1 MDTKRQISAAW
12 NFIRALHRRG
22 IEHVFCNAGTDH
34 VPIIEALAN
43 MRASGEP
50 VPEFHVVPH
59 ENLAIA
65 MAQGYYGVSGKPA
78 CVLVHVTVGT
88 ANTICGLMN
97 AWRSYMPVILM
108 AGHTPATQ
116 EGFVGSRNVPIHW
129 GQDSF
134 DQGGL
139 VREFT
144 KWDYE
149 LRAGQN
155 VDAIVD
161 RAIAIAMSEPRGPV
175 YLALPRELLAATD
188 ANEPGRMSPTAAPP
202 LPDSAAIERLA
213 NALAGA
219 ERPVVVTSTLG
230 GNIDGRRSL
239 EAIADRYAIPVAQS
253 WPASVNIVSGHP
265 MNLRTHG
272 DEWLAAADVIVVVDS
287 AVPWVPV
294 RTRPR
299 ADARVFSLASDP
311 NYSMYPYRDFAASEL
326 VTGAGFAALPLLAEA
341 LAAEGFDA
349 AAVAARRE
357 AIASIQARAA
367 GQRTVRIESARRRS
381 PIDAAW
387 AAECLNAVRPPG
399 SVIVNEL
406 CLPFDHLEL
415 ENGDV
420 FFGETTA
427 GGLGAGLGMSLGAKL
442 ADPSRSVIAAVG
454 DGSYMFGNPTP
465 ALLVSRALDI
475 PTLTLIANNNLWYAV
490 RQSTLASYPD
500 GAAAVAEAMPL
511 TNFGPSPSYAGMAE
525 AAGAWAARV
534 SDPDELEGLMHAA
547 FEQTAAGRSA
557 VLEIVTEPG
566 TR

>member
-1 MDTKRQISAAW
+1 MDTKRQISGAW
-12 NFIRALHRRG
+12 NFVRALHRRSV
-22 IEHVFCNAGTDH
+22 EHVFSNAGTDH
-34 VPIIEALAN
+34 APIIEALAA

-50 VPEFHVVPH
+50 APEFHVVPH
-59 ENLAIA
+59 ENLAIS

-78 CVLVHVTVGT
+78 VVLVHVTVGT
-88 ANTICGLMN
+88 ANAICGLMN
-97 AWRSYMPVILM
+97 ARRNYVPVILI

-116 EGFVGSRNVPIHW
+116 EGYVGSRNVPIHW

-155 VDAIVD
+155 VDALVD
-161 RAIAIAMSEPRGPV
+161 RAISIATTEPRGPV
-175 YLALPRELLAATD
+175 YLALPRELLAAAD
-188 ANEPGRMSPTAAPP
+188 ANEPGPVSPTAAPP
-202 LPDSAAIERLA
+202 RPDPAAIERLA
-213 NALAGA
+213 NALARA
-219 ERPVVVTSTLG
+219 ARPVIVTSTLG
-230 GNIDGRRSL
+230 ANAAARKSL
-239 EAIADRYAIPVAQS
+239 EVIAERWAIGVVQS
-253 WPASVNIVSGHP
+253 WPACVNIASSHP
-265 MNLRTHG
+265 MNLRMHG
-272 DEWLAAADVIVVVDS
+272 AQWLADADLIVTVDS

-294 RTRPR
+294 HIKPR
-299 ADARVFSLASDP
+299 RDARVFSLAADP
-311 NYSMYPYRDFAASEL
+311 NYSMYPYREFPASEL
-326 VTGAGFAALPLLAEA
+326 VTGAGFAALPMLAEA
-341 LAAEGFDA
+341 LAGERYDA

-357 AIASIQARAA
+357 AIGTIQAQAADRRAA
-367 GQRTVRIESARRRS
+367 RIEAARRNS

-387 AAECLNAVRPPG
+387 IARCLNAVRPPD

-415 ENGDV
+415 EDGDQ

-427 GGLGAGLGMSLGAKL
+427 GGLGAGLGIGLGAKL
-442 ADPSRSVIAAVG
+442 ADPSRAVISAVG

-465 ALLVSRALDI
+465 ALLVARALNI

-500 GAAAVAEAMPL
+500 GAAAGAEPMPL
-511 TNFGPSPSYAGMAE
+511 TSFGPSPSYSGMAE
-525 AAGAWAARV
+525 AAGAWAAKV
-534 SDPDELEGLMHAA
+534 SDPAELEGLMRSA

-557 VLEIVTEPG
+557 VLEIVTAPG

>member
-1 MDTKRQISAAW
+1 MDTQRQISAAW

-34 VPIIEALAN
+34 VPIIEALAA
-43 MRASGEP
+43 MRTSGEP

-88 ANTICGLMN
+88 ANAICGLMN
-97 AWRSYMPVILM
+97 AWRSYMPVILI

-149 LRAGQN
+149 LRAEQN
-155 VDAIVD
+155 VDALVD
-161 RAIAIAMSEPRGPV
+161 RAISIAMTEPRGPV

-188 ANEPGRMSPTAAPP
+188 ANEPGAMSPAATPP
-202 LPDSAAIERLA
+202 LPDPAAIERLA
-213 NALAGA
+213 GALARA
-219 ERPVVVTSTLG
+219 ARPAVVTSTLG
-230 GNIDGRRSL
+230 SDARGRRALATIS
-239 EAIADRYAIPVAQS
+239 DRYAIPVAQS
-253 WPASVNIVSGHP
+253 WPSSVNVASAHP

-272 DEWLAAADVIVVVDS
+272 GEWLADADVIVTVDS

-294 RTRPR
+294 QFKPRP
-299 ADARVFSLASDP
+299 DASVFSLASDP
-311 NYSMYPYRDFAASEL
+311 NYSMYPYRNFAATES
-326 VTGAGFAALPLLAEA
+326 VCGAGFAALPLLLEA
-341 LAAEGFDA
+341 LADEKFDA
-349 AAVAARRE
+349 AAVAARRT
-357 AIASIQARAA
+357 AVATAQVQAAELRAA
-367 GQRTVRIESARRRS
+367 RIETARRKS

-387 AAECLNAVRPPG
+387 AAECLNAARPAG

-415 ENGDV
+415 DDDDV

-442 ADPSRSVIAAVG
+442 ADPSRTVIAAVG

-475 PTLTLIANNNLWYAV
+475 PTVTLIANNNLWYAV

-500 GAAAVAEAMPL
+500 GAAAAAEAMPL
-511 TNFGPSPSYAGMAE
+511 TSFGPSPSYAGMAE

-534 SDPDELEGLMHAA
+534 TDPDELEGLMRAA
-547 FEQTAAGRSA
+547 FEHTAAGRPA

>member
-1 MDTKRQISAAW
+1 MDTQRQISAAW

-34 VPIIEALAN
+34 VPIIEALAE
-43 MRASGEP
+43 MRTSGEP

-78 CVLVHVTVGT
+78 AVLVHVTVGT
-88 ANTICGLMN
+88 ANAICGLMN
-97 AWRSYMPVILM
+97 AWRSYVPVILM

-155 VDAIVD
+155 VDALVD
-161 RAIAIAMSEPRGPV
+161 RAIAIAMTEPRGPV
-175 YLALPRELLAATD
+175 YLALPRELLATAD
-188 ANEPGRMSPTAAPP
+188 PNEPGAVSPAAAPP
-202 LPDSAAIERLA
+202 MPEPAAIERLA
-213 NALAGA
+213 SALARA
-219 ERPVVVTSTLG
+219 ARPAVVTSTLG
-230 GNIDGRRSL
+230 SDVRGRRAL
-239 EAIADRYAIPVAQS
+239 ETIAERYAIPVAQS
-253 WPASVNIVSGHP
+253 WPSSVNIASGHP
-265 MNLRTHG
+265 MNLRTQG
-272 DEWLAAADVIVVVDS
+272 AEWLADADMIVTVDS

-294 RTRPR
+294 QFKPRP
-299 ADARVFSLASDP
+299 DARVFSLASDP
-311 NYSMYPYRDFAASEL
+311 NYTMYPYRDFAATEIIC
-326 VTGAGFAALPLLAEA
+326 GASFAALPLLAEA
-341 LAAEGFDA
+341 LAEERFDA
-349 AAVAARRE
+349 EAVAARRE
-357 AIASIQARAA
+357 VVAAAQARAA
-367 GQRTVRIESARRRS
+367 EQRAARIATARRKS
-381 PIDAAW
+381 PVDAAW
-387 AAECLNAVRPPG
+387 AADCLNAVRPPG

-415 ENGDV
+415 QDGDV

-442 ADPSRSVIAAVG
+442 ADPSRTVIAAVG

-475 PTLTLIANNNLWYAV
+475 PTVTLIANNNLWYAV

-500 GAAAVAEAMPL
+500 GAAAAAEAMPL
-511 TNFGPSPSYAGMAE
+511 TSFGPSPSYAGMAE
-525 AAGAWAARV
+525 AAGAWAAKV
-534 SDPDELEGLMHAA
+534 SDPAELEGQMRAA
-547 FEQTAAGRSA
+547 FEQTAAGRPA